1 MKNSHKRRKR
11 KGKVIW
17 GFIGVLVL
25 TAAIVFGLFRV
36 NEISVSGNNTFTSAQ
51 IQQAILQDGLCP
63 EHPLSYVEIQ
73 R

>member
-36 NEISVSGNNTFTSAQ
+36 NEI
-51 IQQAILQDGLCP
+51 
-63 EHPLSYVEIQ
+63 LSLIPRFFYN
-73 R
+73 

>member
-1 MKNSHKRRKR
+1 M
-11 KGKVIW
+11 

-63 EHPLSYVEIQ
+63 EHPLSHVEIQ

>member
-36 NEISVSGNNTFTSAQ
+36 NEDSVSGNNTFTSAQ
-51 IQQAILQDGLCP
+51 IQQAILTGWPVP
-63 EHPLSYVEIQ
+63 EHPLSHVEIQ